1 MPRHPKADTPRKTRG
16 YKTTDADHA
25 RLKDEARR
33 RDLDSVN
40 DLLADIAS
48 NLTGAPNDEVTPDR

>member
-1 MPRHPKADTPRKTRG
+1 MSGRPPKGEGPRRKRD

-25 RLKDEARR
+25 RLKGEAKRR
-33 RDLDSVN
+33 NLASVN

-48 NLTGAPNDEVTPDR
+48 KLPEPQ

>member
-25 RLKDEARR
+25 RLKGEAKR
-33 RDLDSVN
+33 RDLQSIN
-40 DLLADIAS
+40 DLLA
-48 NLTGAPNDEVTPDR
+48 EVAATFPESQ